1 MDISLERE
9 LVSVTEKLSPRDKW
23 LVVSYAKSLQTSPDL
38 SEAGR
43 AYLDMLRDSG
53 ASAAELARAALAV
66 REVEQRYAQLGAE
79 AAIRDLE
86 YRTEAHMRV
95 WLKERGLDYDTL
107 TDEQLEE
114 IVSEA
119 VQATRHAAPDR
130 GMP

>member
-1 MDISLERE
+1 MDTALERE
-9 LVSVTEKLSPRDKW
+9 LVSATKKLPPRDQW
-23 LVVSYAKSLQTSPDL
+23 MVVGYARSLQTAPDHAT
-38 SEAGR
+38 AGQ
-43 AYLDMLRDSG
+43 AYLEMLRESG
-53 ASAAELARAALAV
+53 ASGVEIARAAQAIQA
-66 REVEQRYAQLGAE
+66 VEQRYAELGAE

-107 TDEQLEE
+107 TDDQLDE

-119 VQATRHAAPDR
+119 VQATRRPARER